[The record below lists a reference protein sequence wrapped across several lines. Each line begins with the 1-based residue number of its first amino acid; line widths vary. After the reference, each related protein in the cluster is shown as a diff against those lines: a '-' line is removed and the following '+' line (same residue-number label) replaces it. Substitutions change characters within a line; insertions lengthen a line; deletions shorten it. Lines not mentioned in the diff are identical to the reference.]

1 MTKPTT
7 TPLIWP
13 AEDLWLALVALLP
26 GLTVEV
32 LPEIDSTNTELMRRA
47 RAGQTDPVLLVAEA
61 QTAGRGRLGRAWHG
75 QAGSALTFSLG
86 LPLAPQDWS
95 GLSLAVGL
103 SLARSLDPQG
113 DLGVRLKWPN
123 DLWVARPGTPQGW
136 GKLAG
141 ILIETAVATGHA
153 AAQPT
158 SSAAWGASPVQARYC
173 VVGVGINVAPPLA
186 EGLSTAPLGLQDL
199 QSGITAPEAL
209 MKVAAPLLATVLAFE
224 RTGFAP
230 LQNAFNARDALRNV
244 AVTLS
249 DGRTGIARGVD
260 ALGALLVATDLGQ
273 EAITS
278 AEVSVR
284 PQASA

>member
-1 MTKPTT
+1 M
-7 TPLIWP
+7 IWP
-13 AEDLWLALVALLP
+13 AEDLWLAMVAQQP

-47 RAGQTDPVLLVAEA
+47 RAGQTEPTLLVAEA
-61 QTAGRGRLGRAWHG
+61 QTAGRGRLGRPWHG
-75 QAGSALTFSLG
+75 EAGQALTFSLG
-86 LPLAPQDWS
+86 LMLKPADWS

-123 DLWVARPGTPQGW
+123 DLWVQRPNTAMGW

-141 ILIETAVATGHA
+141 ILIETALPAGVSHGSD
-153 AAQPT
+153 Q
-158 SSAAWGASPVQARYC
+158 GRYC
-173 VVGVGINVAPPLA
+173 VVGVGLNMAPPVA

-199 QSGITAPEAL
+199 QSGITAPQAL
-209 MKVAAPLLATVLAFE
+209 MQVAEPLLATLRAFE

-230 LQNAFNARDALRNV
+230 LQNAFNARDALHNV
-244 AVTLS
+244 PVTLS
-249 DGRTGIARGVD
+249 DGRSGVARGVD
-260 ALGALLVATDLGQ
+260 ATGALCVDTEHGQ
-273 EAITS
+273 EAISS

-284 PQASA
+284 PVSS

>member
-1 MTKPTT
+1 MPKLT

-47 RAGQTDPVLLVAEA
+47 RAGQIDPVLLVAEA

-75 QAGSALTFSLG
+75 EAGRALTFSLG

-123 DLWVARPGTPQGW
+123 DLWVARPATPQGW

-153 AAQPT
+153 AAQPL
-158 SSAAWGASPVQARYC
+158 SNAVWGASPVQTRYC
-173 VVGVGINVAPPLA
+173 VVGVGINIAPPVA

-199 QSGITAPEAL
+199 QSGITAPDAL
-209 MKVAAPLLATVLAFE
+209 MKVAAPLLATLLAFE

-230 LQNAFNARDALRNV
+230 LQNAFNARDALRNLN
-244 AVTLS
+244 VTLS
-249 DGRTGIARGVD
+249 DGRHGVARGVD
-260 ALGALLVATDLGQ
+260 ATGAMLVDTAQGL
-273 EAITS
+273 EVVSS
-278 AEVSVR
+278 AELSVR
-284 PQASA
+284 PA

>member
-1 MTKPTT
+1 MSKHPT
-7 TPLIWP
+7 PQIWH
-13 AEDLWLALVALLP
+13 AEDLWLGLVALLP

-32 LPEIDSTNTELMRRA
+32 LPEIDSTNSELMRRA
-47 RAGQTDPVLLVAEA
+47 RAGQTAPVLLVAES

-123 DLWVARPGTPQGW
+123 DLWVARPGTAQGW
-136 GKLAG
+136 GKLGG
-141 ILIETAVATGHA
+141 ILIETAVATGQPSATAHA
-153 AAQPT
+153 LSTPPQP
-158 SSAAWGASPVQARYC
+158 SRYC
-173 VVGVGINVAPPLA
+173 VVGVGINIEAPQAP
-186 EGLSTAPLGLQDL
+186 GLSTAPLGLKDL
-199 QSGITAPEAL
+199 QAGHTAPDVLAR
-209 MKVAAPLLATVLAFE
+209 VATPLLATLLAFE
-224 RTGFAP
+224 GGGFAP
-230 LQNAFNARDALRNV
+230 LQHAFNARDALRDMPV
-244 AVTLS
+244 ALS
-249 DGRTGIARGVD
+249 DGRMGTARGVD
-260 ALGALLVATDLGQ
+260 ASGALLIETDAGQ

-284 PQASA
+284 PRAGA

>member
-1 MTKPTT
+1 MHL
-7 TPLIWP
+7 TPLIWH
-13 AEDLWLALVALLP
+13 AEDLWLDLVALLP

-32 LPEIDSTNTELMRRA
+32 LPEIDSTNSELMRRA
-47 RAGQTDPVLLVAEA
+47 RAGQTEPVLLVAES

-113 DLGVRLKWPN
+113 NLGVRLKWPN
-123 DLWVARPGTPQGW
+123 DLWVACPGTPYGW

-141 ILIETAVATGHA
+141 ILIETAVAAG
-153 AAQPT
+153 QPSAPAFSLST
-158 SSAAWGASPVQARYC
+158 SPSRYC
-173 VVGVGINVAPPLA
+173 VVGVGINIEAPQAP
-186 EGLSTAPLGLQDL
+186 GLSTAPLGLKDL
-199 QSGITAPEAL
+199 QSGCTAPAVL
-209 MKVAAPLLATVLAFE
+209 ARVATPLLATLLAFE
-224 RTGFAP
+224 RGGFAP
-230 LQNAFNARDALRNV
+230 LQNAFSARDALRDLP
-244 AVTLS
+244 VTLS

-260 ALGALLVATDLGQ
+260 ALGALLVETDLGE

-284 PQASA
+284 PRVGA

>member
-1 MTKPTT
+1 M
-7 TPLIWP
+7 IWP
-13 AEDLWLALVALLP
+13 AEDLWLAMVARQP

-47 RAGQTDPVLLVAEA
+47 RAGQTEPVLLVAEN

-75 QAGSALTFSLG
+75 KVGHALTFSLG
-86 LPLAPQDWS
+86 LMLKPADWS

-123 DLWVARPGTPQGW
+123 DLWVKCPQTPIGW

-141 ILIETAVATGHA
+141 ILIETALPAGMGY
-153 AAQPT
+153 
-158 SSAAWGASPVQARYC
+158 SADQGRYC
-173 VVGVGINVAPPLA
+173 VVGVGINIAPPVV

-199 QSGITAPEAL
+199 QNGITAPEAL
-209 MKVAAPLLATVLAFE
+209 MKVAEPLLATLLAFE

-230 LQNAFNARDALRNV
+230 LQNAFNARDALHNLP
-244 AVTLS
+244 VTLS
-249 DGRTGIARGVD
+249 DGRQGVARGVD
-260 ALGALLVATDLGQ
+260 ATGALLVDTEQGQ
-273 EAITS
+273 EAISS

-284 PQASA
+284 PV